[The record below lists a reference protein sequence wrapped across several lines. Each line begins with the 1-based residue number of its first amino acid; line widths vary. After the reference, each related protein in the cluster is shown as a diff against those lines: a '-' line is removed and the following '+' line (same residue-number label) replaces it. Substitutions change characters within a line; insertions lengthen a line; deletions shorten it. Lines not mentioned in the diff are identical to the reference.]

1 MHSRALKA
9 VIIVEIISAMFGFW
23 GGIPLLI
30 DPSGRILELETNLIA
45 SLPIKNFVLPGI
57 WLLVVYGCGCSIAA
71 YGLWNL
77 KRWGWLL
84 AIFISLTW
92 IVWVSFEL
100 YMWSSL
106 SIAIINTTWP
116 WLIPPIIALILLFRH
131 EVRMLVNEEKD

>member
-1 MHSRALKA
+1 MRSRTLKA
-9 VIIVEIISAMFGFW
+9 AIIVEIISAIFGFW
-23 GGIPLLI
+23 GGISLLI
-30 DPSGRILELETNLIA
+30 DPSGKILGLETNLIA

-57 WLLVVYGCGCSIAA
+57 WLLMVYGCGCSIAA

-77 KRWGWLL
+77 KRWGLL

-92 IVWVSFEL
+92 LAWVSFEL
-100 YMWSSL
+100 YIWRL

-131 EVRMLVNEEKD
+131 EVRMLVNKEKVWY

>member
-30 DPSGRILELETNLIA
+30 DPSGRILGLETDLIA

-57 WLLVVYGCGCSIAA
+57 WLLVVYGCGCGIAA

-84 AIFISLTW
+84 AFFISLTW

-100 YMWSSL
+100 YVWRL
-106 SIAIINTTWP
+106 SVVIINTTWP
-116 WLIPPIIALILLFRH
+116 WLIPPIISLILLLRH
-131 EVRMLVNEEKD
+131 EVRTLVNEEKH

>member
-9 VIIVEIISAMFGFW
+9 VIIVEIISAVFGFW

-92 IVWVSFEL
+92 IAWVSFEL

-131 EVRMLVNEEKD
+131 EVRMLVNE

>member
-1 MHSRALKA
+1 MRSRALKA
-9 VIIVEIISAMFGFW
+9 AIIVEIISAMFGFW
-23 GGIPLLI
+23 GGVPLLV
-30 DPSGRILELETNLIA
+30 DPSG
-45 SLPIKNFVLPGI
+45 SIKNFVLPGI
-57 WLLVVYGCGCSIAA
+57 WLLLVYGCGCSIAA

-84 AIFISLTW
+84 AIYISLTW

-100 YMWSSL
+100 YLWRL

-131 EVRMLVNEEKD
+131 VNEEKIRVN

>member
-1 MHSRALKA
+1 MHSTALKA
-9 VIIVEIISAMFGFW
+9 VIIVEIISTVFSFL

-30 DPSGRILELETNLIA
+30 DPSGRILELDTNLIA
-45 SLPIKNFVLPGI
+45 SLHIKNFVLPGI
-57 WLLVVYGCGCSIAA
+57 WLSVVYGCGCSIAA

-92 IVWVSFEL
+92 IAWVSFEL

-106 SIAIINTTWP
+106 SMAIINTTWP

-131 EVRMLVNEEKD
+131 EVRMLVNE

>member
-30 DPSGRILELETNLIA
+30 DPSGRILGLETNLIA
-45 SLPIKNFVLPGI
+45 GLPIKSFVLPGI
-57 WLLVVYGCGCSIAA
+57 WLLMVYGCGCSIAA
-71 YGLWNL
+71 YGLWNH

-84 AIFISLTW
+84 AIFISLIW

-100 YMWSSL
+100 YLWKSSVV
-106 SIAIINTTWP
+106 IINTTLP
-116 WLIPPIIALILLFRH
+116 WLFPPVIALILLFRH
-131 EVRMLVNEEKD
+131 EVRTLVNKEKD

>member
-9 VIIVEIISAMFGFW
+9 VIIVEIISTMFGFW

-30 DPSGRILELETNLIA
+30 DPSGRILDLETNLIA
-45 SLPIKNFVLPGI
+45 SLPIKSFVLPGI

-77 KRWGWLL
+77 KRWGWIL

-92 IVWVSFEL
+92 IAWVSFEL
-100 YMWSSL
+100 YMWSSF
-106 SIAIINTTWP
+106 SVAIINTTWP
-116 WLIPPIIALILLFRH
+116 WLIPPIIALILLSRH
-131 EVRMLVNEEKD
+131 EVRMLANEEKD